1 MKPNIFISYSRQ
13 CIGFVDDLFHQLEKR
28 GFSNIWLDY
37 LSLAPGRPWN
47 GQIEKG
53 LEQSDLLL
61 LVVSPESISSRSVE
75 IEWRHFLE
83 KKQRIIL
90 LIFQAV
96 TLPKELDQLE
106 WVDFRGGFFF
116 AFRKLLKLIESP
128 TPMKKPAPQS
138 GFKAPLTV
146 WLAVLFGVI
155 TSIYSVFALWTFLIP
170 FVLIPL
176 PYRILKRDFN
186 LSQTQTALWTLPIAL
201 FFTFALTLEL
211 GWINE
216 NADFDYSN
224 RYSLY
229 NIILFILFSQVFF
242 IPIISFLELILLRS
256 PAMQRWG
263 RPEASA
269 PKFANLYSP
278 NISQPKSVR
287 YYIDYA
293 PQDSK
298 IARELEVV
306 FKKYGHIPA
315 DEILSAD
322 EVLVLL
328 SRFKT
333 DTKANPET
341 QIVYPILLQRT
352 KISEKLSPMQWID
365 FRKGIRNLDVIA
377 QLLPEPEK
385 LLRALGVR
393 PTTSGQAAMPNIVLA
408 WVDFLIILGMVNV
421 GSIFSYIIELMNLH
435 LGFIIENEPL
445 AMLQPIFL
453 LFFSMVLIIWL
464 IYFMVRG
471 LSQRQGRMS
480 SPILLGLGFFA
491 IFFLVSW
498 QGVLGVNL
506 DFLFISYGIPS
517 DAVFS
522 VLPFFTFV
530 FGVAILGCASLF
542 NLRTLRCWFPARAK
556 QTP

>member
-13 CIGFVDDLFHQLEKR
+13 CIGFVDDLFHKLEKR
-28 GFSNIWLDY
+28 GFSTIWLDY
-37 LSLAPGRPWN
+37 LSLVPGRPWN

-83 KKQRIIL
+83 KRKRIIL

-96 TLPKELDQLE
+96 TLPKELEGLE

-128 TPMKKPAPQS
+128 ALMKKSAPQS

-170 FVLIPL
+170 LVLIPL

-186 LSQTQTALWTLPIAL
+186 LSQAQTALWTLPIAL

-211 GWINE
+211 GLINE
-216 NADFDYSN
+216 NADFDESK
-224 RYSLY
+224 SLLY
-229 NIILFILFSQVFF
+229 NIILFLLFAQVFF

-263 RPEASA
+263 RPEASL

-293 PQDSK
+293 PQDSR
-298 IARELEVV
+298 IARELEIVL
-306 FKKYGHIPA
+306 KKYGHTPA
-315 DEILSAD
+315 DDIQSAD

-328 SRFKT
+328 SRFKA
-333 DTKANPET
+333 DTEADPET

-365 FRKGIRNLDVIA
+365 FRKGIRNLDAIA

-385 LLRALGVR
+385 LLKALGVR

-408 WVDFLIILGMVNV
+408 WVDFLIIIGMINI
-421 GSIFSYIIELMNLH
+421 GSILSYLIELMNLH

-445 AMLQPIFL
+445 TMLQPIFL
-453 LFFSMVLIIWL
+453 LFVSMVLVGWL

-480 SPILLGLGFFA
+480 SPIMLGLGFLA
-491 IFFLVSW
+491 IFFLVTW
-498 QGVLGVNL
+498 QAVLGADL

-522 VLPFFTFV
+522 VLPFFIFV
-530 FGVAILGCASLF
+530 FGVVILGFASLF
-542 NLRTLRCWFPARAK
+542 NLRTLRCWFPARVK
-556 QTP
+556 

>member
-1 MKPNIFISYSRQ
+1 MKSNIFISYSRQ
-13 CIGFVDDLFHQLEKR
+13 CIGFVDDLVHNLEKR
-28 GFSNIWLDY
+28 GFNHIWLDY
-37 LSLAPGRPWN
+37 LSLVPGRAWN

-83 KKQRIIL
+83 KKKRIIL

-96 TLPKELDQLE
+96 TLPKELEQLE
-106 WVDFRGGFFF
+106 WVDFRGGFSS
-116 AFRKLLKLIESP
+116 ALKKLLKLIESR
-128 TPMKKPAPQS
+128 TPMKKSTPQS

-146 WLAVLFGVI
+146 WLAILFGVI
-155 TSIYSVFALWTFLIP
+155 TSIYSVFAFWTFLIP
-170 FVLIPL
+170 LVLLPL

-186 LSQTQTALWTLPIAL
+186 LSQAQTALWTLPIAL
-201 FFTFALTLEL
+201 FFTFALGLEL
-211 GWINE
+211 GMINE
-216 NADFDYSN
+216 NADFDS
-224 RYSLY
+224 SKSLLY
-229 NIILFILFSQVFF
+229 NIILFLLFAQVFF

-263 RPEASA
+263 RPEASV

-298 IARELEVV
+298 IAHELDIVL
-306 FKKYGHIPA
+306 KKYSHTPVDDIQ
-315 DEILSAD
+315 SAD

-333 DTKANPET
+333 DTQANPEK
-341 QIVYPILLQRT
+341 QVVYPILLQRT

-365 FRKGIRNLDVIA
+365 FRKGIRNLDAIA

-385 LLRALGVR
+385 LLKALGVL

-445 AMLQPIFL
+445 TMLKPIFL
-453 LFFSMVLIIWL
+453 LFFIMVLVGWL

-491 IFFLVSW
+491 IFFLVTW
-498 QGVLGVNL
+498 QGVLGADL
-506 DFLFISYGIPS
+506 DLLFIQYGIPS

-522 VLPFFTFV
+522 VLPLFTFV
-530 FGVAILGCASLF
+530 IGGFILGVASLF
-542 NLRTLRCWFPARAK
+542 NLRTLRCWFPAK
-556 QTP
+556 V

>member
-13 CIGFVDDLFHQLEKR
+13 CIGFVDDLASKLAKH
-28 GFSNIWLDY
+28 GFNHIWLDY
-37 LSLAPGRPWN
+37 LSLVPGRPWD

-83 KKQRIIL
+83 KKKRIIL

-96 TLPKELDQLE
+96 TLPQELSQQE
-106 WVDFRGGFFF
+106 WVDFRGGFSS
-116 AFRKLLKLIESP
+116 ALKKLLKLIESP
-128 TPMKKPAPQS
+128 TLIKKSAPQS

-146 WLAVLFGVI
+146 WLAVFFGVI
-155 TSIYSVFALWTFLIP
+155 TSVYSVFAFWTFLIP
-170 FVLIPL
+170 LVLVPL

-186 LSQTQTALWTLPIAL
+186 LSQAQTALWTLPIAL
-201 FFTFALTLEL
+201 FFTFGLALEL
-211 GWINE
+211 GYINE

-224 RYSLY
+224 RYTLY
-229 NIILFILFSQVFF
+229 NLVLFILFSQVFW
-242 IPIISFLELILLRS
+242 IPIISIFQLLLLRS

-263 RPEASA
+263 RPEAGV

-278 NISQPKSVR
+278 NISQPKPVK

-293 PQDSK
+293 SQDSK
-298 IARELEVV
+298 VAREIDIVL
-306 FKKYGHIPA
+306 KKYGHAPVDDIQ
-315 DEILSAD
+315 SAS

-333 DTKANPET
+333 DTQANPET
-341 QIVYPILLQRT
+341 QVVYPILLQRT
-352 KISEKLSPMQWID
+352 KISEKLSKMQWID
-365 FRKGIRNLDVIA
+365 FRKGIRNLDAIA

-385 LLRALGVR
+385 LLKALGVL

-408 WVDFLIILGMVNV
+408 WVDFLIIIGMVNI
-421 GSIFSYIIELMNLH
+421 GSILSFIIELMNLH

-445 AMLQPIFL
+445 TMLQPIFL
-453 LFFSMVLIIWL
+453 LFLCLMLSIWL

-480 SPILLGLGFFA
+480 SPILLGMGFFA
-491 IFFLVSW
+491 ILCIVTW
-498 QGVLGVNL
+498 QTLLGADL
-506 DFLFISYGIPS
+506 EILFMQYGIPS
-517 DAVFS
+517 ETLFS
-522 VLPFFTFV
+522 ALPFLIFIIG
-530 FGVAILGCASLF
+530 GVILGVASLF
-542 NLRTLRCWFPARAK
+542 NLRTLRCWFPAKVA
-556 QTP
+556 

>member
-13 CIGFVDDLFHQLEKR
+13 CIGFVDDLFHNLEKR

-37 LSLAPGRPWN
+37 LSLVPGRPWN

-61 LVVSPESISSRSVE
+61 LIVSPESISSRSVE
-75 IEWRHFLE
+75 IEWRHFLD
-83 KKQRIIL
+83 KKKRIIL

-96 TLPKELDQLE
+96 TLPRELEQLE

-128 TPMKKPAPQS
+128 TPPKKSPPQS

-146 WLAVLFGVI
+146 WLAVLFGVV

-170 FVLIPL
+170 LVLIPL

-186 LSQTQTALWTLPIAL
+186 LSQAQTALWTLPIAL
-201 FFTFALTLEL
+201 FFTFALGLEL
-211 GWINE
+211 GLVNE
-216 NADFDYSN
+216 NADFDESK
-224 RYSLY
+224 SLLY
-229 NIILFILFSQVFF
+229 NILLFLLFAQVFF

-263 RPEASA
+263 RPEASV

-293 PQDSK
+293 PQDSR
-298 IARELEVV
+298 IARELEIVL
-306 FKKYGHIPA
+306 KKYGHTPA
-315 DEILSAD
+315 DDIQSAD

-328 SRFKT
+328 SRFKA
-333 DTKANPET
+333 DTSADPET
-341 QIVYPILLQRT
+341 QVVYPILLQRT

-385 LLRALGVR
+385 LLKALGVR

-408 WVDFLIILGMVNV
+408 WVDFLIIIGMVNI
-421 GSIFSYIIELMNLH
+421 GSILSYIIELMNLH

-445 AMLQPIFL
+445 TMLQPIFL
-453 LFFSMVLIIWL
+453 LFVSMVLVGWL

-480 SPILLGLGFFA
+480 SPVMLGLGFFA
-491 IFFLVSW
+491 IFFLVTW
-498 QGVLGVNL
+498 QAVLGADL
-506 DFLFISYGIPS
+506 DFLVISYGIPS

-522 VLPFFTFV
+522 VLPLFTFV
-530 FGVAILGCASLF
+530 FGMVILGLASLF
-542 NLRTLRCWFPARAK
+542 NLRTLRCWFPARVK
-556 QTP
+556 

>member
-1 MKPNIFISYSRQ
+1 MKPNVFISYSRQ
-13 CIGFVDDLFHQLEKR
+13 CIGFVDDLFHKLEKR
-28 GFSNIWLDY
+28 GFNNIWLDY
-37 LSLAPGRPWN
+37 LSLVPGRPWN
-47 GQIEKG
+47 GQIDKG

-83 KKQRIIL
+83 KKKRIIL

-96 TLPKELDQLE
+96 TLPKELEQLE

-116 AFRKLLKLIESP
+116 AFRKLLTLIESP
-128 TPMKKPAPQS
+128 TQMKKFAPQS

-146 WLAVLFGVI
+146 WLAILFGVI
-155 TSIYSVFALWTFLIP
+155 TSIYSFFALWTFLIP
-170 FVLIPL
+170 LVLIPL

-186 LSQTQTALWTLPIAL
+186 LSQAQTSLWTLPIAL
-201 FFTFALTLEL
+201 FFTFGLALEL
-211 GWINE
+211 GLINE
-216 NADFDYSN
+216 NADFDTSK
-224 RYSLY
+224 SLLY
-229 NIILFILFSQVFF
+229 NIILFLLFAQVFF

-263 RPEASA
+263 RPEASV

-298 IARELEVV
+298 IAYELDIVL
-306 FKKYGHIPA
+306 KKYSHTPVDDIQ
-315 DEILSAD
+315 SAD

-333 DTKANPET
+333 DTKADPET
-341 QIVYPILLQRT
+341 QVVYPIMLQRT

-365 FRKGIRNLDVIA
+365 FRKGIRNLEVIA

-385 LLRALGVR
+385 LLKALGVR

-408 WVDFLIILGMVNV
+408 WVDFLIIIGIVNI
-421 GSIFSYIIELMNLH
+421 GSVLSYIIELLNLH

-445 AMLQPIFL
+445 IMLQPILL
-453 LFFSMVLIIWL
+453 LFVSMILVGGLT
-464 IYFMVRG
+464 YFMVRG

-480 SPILLGLGFFA
+480 SPVMLGLGFFA
-491 IFFLVSW
+491 ILFLVTW
-498 QGVLGVNL
+498 QAVLTADL
-506 DFLFISYGIPS
+506 DSLFISYGIPS
-517 DAVFS
+517 DTIFS
-522 VLPFFTFV
+522 VVPFLIVV
-530 FGVAILGCASLF
+530 FGLLIVGLASLF
-542 NLRTLRCWFPARAK
+542 NLRTLRCWFPARVK
-556 QTP
+556 

>member
-13 CIGFVDDLFHQLEKR
+13 CIGFVDDLFHNLEKR

-37 LSLAPGRPWN
+37 LSLVPGRPWN

-61 LVVSPESISSRSVE
+61 LIVSPESISSRSVE
-75 IEWRHFLE
+75 IEWRHFLD
-83 KKQRIIL
+83 KKKRIIL

-96 TLPKELDQLE
+96 TLPRELEQLE

-128 TPMKKPAPQS
+128 TPPKKSPPQS

-146 WLAVLFGVI
+146 WLAVLFGVV

-170 FVLIPL
+170 LVLIPL

-186 LSQTQTALWTLPIAL
+186 LSQAQTALWTLPIAL
-201 FFTFALTLEL
+201 FFTFALGLEL
-211 GWINE
+211 GLVNE
-216 NADFDYSN
+216 NADFDESK
-224 RYSLY
+224 SLLY
-229 NIILFILFSQVFF
+229 NILLFLLFAQVFF

-263 RPEASA
+263 RPEASV
-269 PKFANLYSP
+269 PKFASLYSP

-293 PQDSK
+293 PQDSR
-298 IARELEVV
+298 IARELEIVL
-306 FKKYGHIPA
+306 KKYGHTPA
-315 DEILSAD
+315 DDIQSAD

-328 SRFKT
+328 SRFKA
-333 DTKANPET
+333 DTSADPET
-341 QIVYPILLQRT
+341 QVVYPILLQRT

-385 LLRALGVR
+385 LLKALGVR

-408 WVDFLIILGMVNV
+408 WVDFLIIIGMVNI
-421 GSIFSYIIELMNLH
+421 GSILSYIIELMNLH

-445 AMLQPIFL
+445 TMLQPIFL
-453 LFFSMVLIIWL
+453 LFVSMVLVGWL

-480 SPILLGLGFFA
+480 SPVMLGLGFFA
-491 IFFLVSW
+491 IFFLVTW
-498 QGVLGVNL
+498 QAVLGADL
-506 DFLFISYGIPS
+506 DFLVISYGIPS

-522 VLPFFTFV
+522 VLPLFTFV
-530 FGVAILGCASLF
+530 FGMVILGLASLF
-542 NLRTLRCWFPARAK
+542 NLRTLRCWFPARVK
-556 QTP
+556 